1 MEWGQVGASGV
12 SMGHRSRGGVQRK
25 GRPFQ
30 RLWRWMGLMLRPTPC
45 SCPRPVGP
53 ELLSVSS
60 LALKLRVLP
69 SHAGHPLRSR
79 AMQERPC

>member
-1 MEWGQVGASGV
+1 MEWGRVGASGV
-12 SMGHRSRGGVQRK
+12 STGHRSHGGVQRK

-30 RLWRWMGLMLRPTPC
+30 RLWRRMGLMLRPIPR
-45 SCPRPVGP
+45 SCPCAVGP

-69 SHAGHPLRSR
+69 SHAGHPPRSR
-79 AMQERPC
+79 AV